1 MAFDLCV
8 IPVSTVPYL
17 SALQT
22 RQFSMTEITAH
33 LVSEKLTREQCRS
46 MTPET
51 FSASYGSS
59 AYALHVRSS
68 VSSEINLALT
78 SSANDN
84 APTGYSVVIQ
94 GYLVS
99 QEQQVVL
106 GVCVS
111 DEPIVADISLRLFV
125 NIEETNN
132 VFRLSAD
139 FDGMVTQGLLDD
151 ILETYVTTDTDQ
163 DITGEK
169 TFTES
174 SLKIGSDTIKHYSFK
189 HGQEF
194 VIGTQTAST
203 NAWTGV
209 SVQDALYDGMCINFY
224 LPYAGTTDAATLTL
238 TMANGSTTAA
248 IPIKYRGN
256 NNVTTTFPVGSI
268 IQLTYCENKTIGS
281 NTITG
286 WFADSNYVASI
297 TVSYERNRIG
307 GRVVA
312 GSTGLYAFQPS
323 LLVDR
328 DGNKY
333 VSITTS
339 STAHASGTPKTCTT
353 LGFYPESILTSD
365 TSYASGSIAVA
376 NKIWRTYTLTVN
388 QCFGTASLTASRPVY
403 LVCTFNRND
412 GKFYLDTAQWW
423 SQTIPQQE
431 NGKLYIFLGIT
442 ATATAFTLDSI
453 HPILCYK
460 DGRVQE
466 VTYASLVTNDRIDA
480 IEESIPQNLSD
491 LEDDL
496 GVLTEHQS
504 LAAYPTSASYNSSTK
519 KITFKNASN
528 TALPN
533 MEIDATDF
541 IKDGMVSDV
550 AIQNDNLVVSFNTDA
565 GKEDI
570 SIPLSS
576 IFDPSNYYT
585 KTQTDTQISNA
596 IDALGEAAEY
606 DVDPFP
612 ITDASSGNL
621 VTTISMTQWVRSQ
634 NYAKITD
641 LPTVN
646 NAALTIQRNGA
657 TIATFTANASSGVT
671 ADISVPENTSDL
683 ENDSGFVSE
692 SDLGDAAFRSVD
704 TSIVNASSGNLP
716 TVEAVTGWVS
726 SQLDGYAQSDDI
738 PTVGNATITIQK
750 RSGTSAGNFT
760 TNATANKTIN
770 LSLGAA
776 ADKAVDTSISNTSS
790 TNLPTT
796 SAVAT
801 WVNSQTGNFV
811 TLNTQ
816 QTITARKTLNSGD
829 YNAYLNASNITV
841 EYSPSSGHTATASLL
856 PTGLSVDGV
865 HFLNSYGR
873 AGDNFLVA
881 SVEGTHGFSELTVN
895 GGLGFTFCNK
905 GINDEDYS
913 YPLRINAN
921 DTTFDEN
928 QSLYLARDTNTY
940 LRVSDTITDFEV
952 SLDDDNSPTQ
962 LWFKPGHVYY
972 GVVITSHTSVG
983 VIQSSQTTLAS
994 PTNPPS
1000 SFLNAV
1006 TQNGINDYGFYAE
1019 HNSNNEPTTIGFWV
1033 SVMSNSREFVYVF
1046 PFYSY
1051 NIPYEFDSYTTGQ
1064 QGQGHRVLVKNS
1076 SGVYTLSNDGFVLR
1090 QRTTMSIK
1098 DYVDRLVNTG
1108 SGGDEVQNP
1117 MFVVQSQG
1125 TTVVSSL
1132 SNLSDYR
1139 TQRVNDSDNPHYKPN
1154 DFSVRIDVPSVPA
1167 NGSSYEVYIQNTTY
1181 IGSIVVACNGSHYGY
1196 PIYFRGETNLHCPTV
1211 PGGSVIRLTLYNNA
1225 FYGDFYDLADFGDEH
1240 EAYVYV
1246 GRVPVNLSDYDLSN
1260 FSGLIGM
1267 DKATGKYAQLFDVSV
1282 TQNGA
1287 SVNSPEL
1294 KKGTPI
1300 YVCFYGEC
1308 FAAHPKVPFG
1318 NILRIFD
1325 SYYVRE
1331 AISTDKLPFT
1341 FYPFT
1346 SGDTVDAHVVTN
1358 PNSTQG
1364 YKYFHMD
1371 NCPVYISSVANRVL
1385 LGNPPESENARLIG
1399 FLCKGA
1405 ENSGLLHLVDNDD
1418 VFYVSDDDYSKT
1430 FAGVWDYNTVDSETY
1445 ALSGVSTFAKLSDAS
1460 DNVLVGLSKNSSKL
1474 VPLLVYDACGGD
1486 LMINADLDW
1495 DSPVYA
1501 LFEGFRCFSAH
1512 PLVDFRQV
1520 LKYNSGSFMF
1530 TFSPMSSETPSV
1542 AYGNDGNQYFG
1553 SANYPVFIS
1562 DFYGGYEGYKSFCVG
1577 IPSDVNIPSSDIHWR
1592 LLGYTT
1598 STPGYIR
1605 LVESHPFLKDF
1616 IHQTGGYV
1624 KLSKFTDTF
1633 YDASIGNYVTP
1644 SQYVDYFR
1652 TNNGLSLS
1660 DAVNELVSNYG
1671 DTVFHLKDLDS
1682 SSIYASESDGEVF
1695 VSLPYITTV
1704 EFKNRMSFRISSGE
1718 VSYIDHYG
1726 VYHGKATS
1734 ADSATTSTSSTYARY
1749 LRYASTNVLIAASTS
1764 VVTSNAT
1771 IRPVASNSSLNLGTS
1786 AYKWGTVYATYLG
1799 DLSYPLTSSYST
1811 SLYCTNVYSSGSSSV
1826 QCFTLGTNSSY
1837 ANDISIP
1844 GTDSDGSRG
1853 YLHPS
1858 VDYGADL
1865 GSSARCF
1872 NKVWTKDIKAYGT
1885 IYGNLD
1891 GTDGNITVPTNFIT
1905 VGTTSLSFRVWTTSG
1920 TGGFSTGSFNIPTSA
1935 SIGNVAHWAKLRQIV
1950 SGIISR
1956 SSGTA
1961 PNSTDSSHG
1970 IGSIR
1975 IAAMY
1980 RATSDTSSQI
1990 DTNLYNGFLVGGANL
2005 RQIALYSSSTNV
2017 KCQYVSQT
2025 LSTGSWVCLMPLTNN
2040 SMSSGTTSYP
2050 IGLFVR
2056 IA

>member
-111 DEPIVADISLRLFV
+111 DEPIVADTSLRLFV

-151 ILETYVTTDTDQ
+151 ILETYVTTNTAQ

-286 WFADSNYVASI
+286 WFADSNYVAST
-297 TVSYERNRIG
+297 TVYYERNRIG

-312 GSTGLYAFQPS
+312 GSTGLYALQPS

-328 DGNKY
+328 DDNKY

-365 TSYASGSIAVA
+365 TSYASGSTAA
-376 NKIWRTYTLTVN
+376 TNKIWRTYTLTVN
-388 QCFGTASLTASRPVY
+388 QCFGTASLTACRPVY

-442 ATATAFTLDSI
+442 ATTTAFTLDSI

-491 LEDDL
+491 LEDDI

-541 IKDGMVSDV
+541 IKDGMVNDV
-550 AIQNDNLVVSFNTDA
+550 VIQNGNLVVSFNTDA

-646 NAALTIQRNGA
+646 NAALTIQKNGA
-657 TIATFTANASSGVT
+657 TVATFTANASSGVT

-683 ENDSGFVSE
+683 ENDSGFVTSD
-692 SDLGDAAFRSVD
+692 DLGDAAFRSVD

-716 TVEAVTGWVS
+716 TVEAVTGWVF
-726 SQLDGYAQSDDI
+726 SQLDGYAQSSDI

-796 SAVAT
+796 SAVVD
-801 WVNSQTGNFV
+801 WVNAQGFLTSAAISSNFV
-811 TLNTQ
+811 VADFSTQ
-816 QTITARKTLNSGD
+816 
-829 YNAYLNASNITV
+829 
-841 EYSPSSGHTATASLL
+841 SPS
-856 PTGLSVDGV
+856 GLS
-865 HFLNSYGR
+865 N
-873 AGDNFLVA
+873 
-881 SVEGTHGFSELTVN
+881 
-895 GGLGFTFCNK
+895 
-905 GINDEDYS
+905 
-913 YPLRINAN
+913 
-921 DTTFDEN
+921 
-928 QSLYLARDTNTY
+928 
-940 LRVSDTITDFEV
+940 
-952 SLDDDNSPTQ
+952 
-962 LWFKPGHVYY
+962 
-972 GVVITSHTSVG
+972 
-983 VIQSSQTTLAS
+983 
-994 PTNPPS
+994 
-1000 SFLNAV
+1000 V
-1006 TQNGINDYGFYAE
+1006 T
-1019 HNSNNEPTTIGFWV
+1019 
-1033 SVMSNSREFVYVF
+1033 
-1046 PFYSY
+1046 
-1051 NIPYEFDSYTTGQ
+1051 
-1064 QGQGHRVLVKNS
+1064 
-1076 SGVYTLSNDGFVLR
+1076 
-1090 QRTTMSIK
+1090 
-1098 DYVDRLVNTG
+1098 
-1108 SGGDEVQNP
+1108 
-1117 MFVVQSQG
+1117 
-1125 TTVVSSL
+1125 
-1132 SNLSDYR
+1132 DYR
-1139 TQRVNDSDNPHYKPN
+1139 PARVNDSDNPHYSNN
-1154 DFSVRIDVPSVPA
+1154 DLSFKIEATAVPL
-1167 NGSSYEVYIQNTTY
+1167 NGTSYDVYINLSKY
-1181 IGSIVVACNGSHYGY
+1181 IGSVQVACNGNNYLY
-1196 PIYFRGETNLHCPTV
+1196 PIYFRGNDNVHCPTI
-1211 PGGSVIRLTLYNNA
+1211 PAGSVLRITFYNDA
-1225 FYGDFYDLADFGDEH
+1225 FYGDFYDLADFGKEH

-1246 GRVPVNLSDYDLSN
+1246 GKVPIDRVGSALDG
-1260 FSGLIGM
+1260 FSGLVGM
-1267 DKATGKYAQLFDVSV
+1267 DETSGKFSQLFTVDV
-1282 TQNGA
+1282 TANGA
-1287 SVNSPEL
+1287 FVQSPRLKENSP
-1294 KKGTPI
+1294 I
-1300 YVCFYGEC
+1300 YACFQGDC
-1308 FAAHPKVPFG
+1308 FAVHPKVPFG
-1318 NILRIFD
+1318 NILRIHDEFYIQETLQT
-1325 SYYVRE
+1325 SM
-1331 AISTDKLPFT
+1331 LPFT
-1341 FYPFT
+1341 YYPF
-1346 SGDTVDAHVVTN
+1346 SDGDTVDAHVVVNT
-1358 PNSTQG
+1358 SSLSS
-1364 YKYFHMD
+1364 YKYFQVD
-1371 NCPVYISSVANRVL
+1371 NCPVYIQAESNRVL
-1385 LGNPPESENARLIG
+1385 IGNPPADVHARLIG
-1399 FLCKGA
+1399 FMCSGA
-1405 ENSGLLHLVDNDD
+1405 ENAGMIRIVDNDD
-1418 VFYVSDDDYSKT
+1418 VSYVSDDDYSKT

-1445 ALSGVSTFAKLSDAS
+1445 ALSGVSTFAQLSYGS

-1495 DSPVYA
+1495 DSPVYV

-1682 SSIYASESDGEVF
+1682 SSIYASEADGEVF

-1811 SLYCTNVYSSGSSSV
+1811 SLYCTNVYSSGSSAV

-1865 GSSARCF
+1865 GSTNRCF
-1872 NKVWTKDIKAYGT
+1872 NKLWVKDIKAYGT

-1891 GTDGNITVPTNFIT
+1891 GTATKATADASGNTITSNYASNISAE
-1905 VGTTSLSFRVWTTSG
+1905 TTSRSYRTWS
-1920 TGGFSTGSFNIPTSA
+1920 
-1935 SIGNVAHWAKLRQIV
+1935 V
-1950 SGIISR
+1950 SGIGSLPAATSTRSMTTNLLLMSKASSQLKSLGNDLKDFIANTLTQFTSTAYSSTSYVGGIGCLRVGVLNRATPSNSGQISTYSYYGFLASGSDIR
-1956 SSGTA
+1956 QVAFYTAAQSIQCEVQTGYTFNTGTWMCISLLPTTSFSSGT
-1961 PNSTDSSHG
+1961 S
-1970 IGSIR
+1970 R
-1975 IAAMY
+1975 Y
-1980 RATSDTSSQI
+1980 
-1990 DTNLYNGFLVGGANL
+1990 
-2005 RQIALYSSSTNV
+2005 
-2017 KCQYVSQT
+2017 
-2025 LSTGSWVCLMPLTNN
+2025 PLC
-2040 SMSSGTTSYP
+2040 
-2050 IGLFVR
+2050 LFVR

>member
-33 LVSEKLTREQCRS
+33 LVSGKLTREQCRS

-59 AYALHVRSS
+59 SHALQVRSS
-68 VSSEINLALT
+68 VSSEINLSLT
-78 SSANDN
+78 SSANEN

-111 DEPIVADISLRLFV
+111 DEPIVADTSLRLFV

-151 ILETYVTTDTDQ
+151 ILETYVTTDTAQ

-174 SLKIGSDTIKHYSFK
+174 GLKIGSDTVKHYSLK

-194 VIGTQTAST
+194 IIGTQTAAT
-203 NAWTGV
+203 NEWTGV

-224 LPYAGTTDAATLTL
+224 LPYAGNSTAATLTL
-238 TMANGSTTAA
+238 TMADGTTTAA

-268 IQLTYCENKTIGS
+268 IQLTYCENKVIGTG
-281 NTITG
+281 TITG
-286 WFADSNYVASI
+286 WLADSNYATPSP

-307 GRVVA
+307 GRVIA
-312 GSTGLYAFQPS
+312 GSTGLYALQPS

-339 STAHASGTPKTCTT
+339 STAHASVTPKTCTS

-365 TSYASGSIAVA
+365 TSYASGSTAA
-376 NKIWRTYTLTVN
+376 TNKIWRTYTLTVN

-412 GKFYLDTAQWW
+412 GKFYLDTTQWW
-423 SQTIPQQE
+423 AQTIPQQE

-442 ATATAFTLDSI
+442 ATTTTFTLDAI

-466 VTYASLVTNDRIDA
+466 VTYASLVTDDRIDA
-480 IEESIPQNLSD
+480 LEESIPQNLSD

-519 KITFKNASN
+519 KITFTNASN

-576 IFDPSNYYT
+576 IFDPTNYYT

-596 IDALGEAAEY
+596 IDALGDAAEY

-634 NYAKITD
+634 NYAKMTD

-646 NAALTIQRNGA
+646 NAALTIQKNGA
-657 TIATFTANASSGVT
+657 TVATFTANASSGVT

-692 SDLGDAAFRSVD
+692 SDLGSAAFRDAVDVMPDASSGDLPSSVAIKSWVNGAIQDKADYIQSLIPSVYNATLTIKKNANDSGDTFTANASSNKTINLGLGAAADKSVD

-726 SQLDGYAQSDDI
+726 SQLGGYAQSSDI

-796 SAVAT
+796 SAVVD
-801 WVNSQTGNFV
+801 WVNAQGFLTSATTSSNFV
-811 TLNTQ
+811 VANFSTQ
-816 QTITARKTLNSGD
+816 
-829 YNAYLNASNITV
+829 
-841 EYSPSSGHTATASLL
+841 SPS
-856 PTGLSVDGV
+856 GLS
-865 HFLNSYGR
+865 N
-873 AGDNFLVA
+873 
-881 SVEGTHGFSELTVN
+881 
-895 GGLGFTFCNK
+895 
-905 GINDEDYS
+905 
-913 YPLRINAN
+913 
-921 DTTFDEN
+921 
-928 QSLYLARDTNTY
+928 
-940 LRVSDTITDFEV
+940 
-952 SLDDDNSPTQ
+952 
-962 LWFKPGHVYY
+962 
-972 GVVITSHTSVG
+972 
-983 VIQSSQTTLAS
+983 
-994 PTNPPS
+994 
-1000 SFLNAV
+1000 V
-1006 TQNGINDYGFYAE
+1006 T
-1019 HNSNNEPTTIGFWV
+1019 
-1033 SVMSNSREFVYVF
+1033 
-1046 PFYSY
+1046 
-1051 NIPYEFDSYTTGQ
+1051 
-1064 QGQGHRVLVKNS
+1064 
-1076 SGVYTLSNDGFVLR
+1076 
-1090 QRTTMSIK
+1090 
-1098 DYVDRLVNTG
+1098 
-1108 SGGDEVQNP
+1108 
-1117 MFVVQSQG
+1117 
-1125 TTVVSSL
+1125 
-1132 SNLSDYR
+1132 DYR
-1139 TQRVNDSDNPHYKPN
+1139 PARVNNSDNPHYGNN
-1154 DFSVRIDVPSVPA
+1154 DLSFKIDATEVPS
-1167 NGSSYEVYIQNTTY
+1167 NGTSYDVYINLSIY
-1181 IGSIVVACNGSHYGY
+1181 VGSVQVACNGNNYLY
-1196 PIYFRGETNLHCPTV
+1196 PIYFRGNDNVHCPTI
-1211 PGGSVIRLTLYNNA
+1211 PAGSVLRMTLYNNA
-1225 FYGDFYDLADFGDEH
+1225 FYCDFYDLADFGKEH

-1246 GRVPVNLSDYDLSN
+1246 GKVPIDRVGSALDG
-1260 FSGLIGM
+1260 FSGLVGM
-1267 DKATGKYAQLFDVSV
+1267 DETSGKFSQLFTVDV
-1282 TQNGA
+1282 TANGA
-1287 SVNSPEL
+1287 FVQSPRLKENSP
-1294 KKGTPI
+1294 I
-1300 YVCFYGEC
+1300 YACFQGNC

-1318 NILRIFD
+1318 NILRIHD
-1325 SYYVRE
+1325 EYYVRDE
-1331 AISTDKLPFT
+1331 LQTGMLPFM

-1346 SGDTVDAHVVTN
+1346 NNDTVAAHVVVN
-1358 PNSTQG
+1358 PSSEEG
-1364 YKYFHMD
+1364 YSYFHMD
-1371 NCPVYISSVANRVL
+1371 NCPVYILPDTNRVV
-1385 LGNPPESENARLIG
+1385 LGNVPEELHARLIG
-1399 FLCKGA
+1399 FLCEGA
-1405 ENSGLLHLVDNDD
+1405 NNAGMLRLVDNDP
-1418 VFYVSDDDYSKT
+1418 VSFVTEEDYAKTYAGEWYYDKVDQSSSTYSAYDEFESLDANTNNILVGVSKT
-1430 FAGVWDYNTVDSETY
+1430 DGR
-1445 ALSGVSTFAKLSDAS
+1445 
-1460 DNVLVGLSKNSSKL
+1460 L
-1474 VPLLVYDACGGD
+1474 VPFLRPDACGGGPI
-1486 LMINADLDW
+1486 LNPQLNW
-1495 DSPVYA
+1495 DAPIYVM
-1501 LFEGFRCFSAH
+1501 FEGFKCYSAY
-1512 PLVDFRQV
+1512 PYVNFKAIL
-1520 LKYNSGSFMF
+1520 YSGNSGIG
-1530 TFSPMSSETPSV
+1530 TFYNMSYVLSGTDSQSYTSLGDDGENYW
-1542 AYGNDGNQYFG
+1542 AYRD
-1553 SANYPVFIS
+1553 YPVFVS
-1562 DFYGGYEGYKSFCVG
+1562 DYSHPYNSSECFCIG
-1577 IPSDVNIPSSDIHWR
+1577 IPKDIQKPSGNLRWR

-1598 STPGYIR
+1598 DRPGYIR
-1605 LVESHPFLKDF
+1605 LTQDHPYLKDF
-1616 IHQTGGYV
+1616 INRTSHV
-1624 KLSKFTDTF
+1624 NLSDYTSTF
-1633 YDASIGNYVTP
+1633 YDASIGSNVTP
-1644 SQYVDYFR
+1644 SAYVNYFM
-1652 TNNGLSLS
+1652 NSGLSLQQ
-1660 DAVNELVSNYG
+1660 AVQALIENYG
-1671 DTVFHLKDLDS
+1671 
-1682 SSIYASESDGEVF
+1682 EEVF
-1695 VSLPYITTV
+1695 KTSYYDGSTV
-1704 EFKNRMSFRISSGE
+1704 YYCSTDSDNNIIVYFPEATNILFGKRLSFRLDQRDYNGYYAEE
-1718 VSYIDHYG
+1718 VAFIDENG
-1726 VYHGKATS
+1726 VYHGNATGLTTTPSLSFSSATS
-1734 ADSATTSTSSTYARY
+1734 GTAGGTLTVTVGGRTSSSVAISPVRRARQPY
-1749 LRYASTNVLIAASTS
+1749 VIASASD
-1764 VVTSNAT
+1764 
-1771 IRPVASNSSLNLGTS
+1771 G
-1786 AYKWGTVYATYLG
+1786 
-1799 DLSYPLTSSYST
+1799 SYPLVFTNSVST
-1811 SLYCTNVYSSGSSSV
+1811 NYKDLYTDTVNSLYYNPSSNILSCPTFSGNLTGTASKATADASGNTITSYYCTLSTAQTISGSKV
-1826 QCFTLGTNSSY
+1826 FT
-1837 ANDISIP
+1837 
-1844 GTDSDGSRG
+1844 
-1853 YLHPS
+1853 
-1858 VDYGADL
+1858 
-1865 GSSARCF
+1865 
-1872 NKVWTKDIKAYGT
+1872 
-1885 IYGNLD
+1885 
-1891 GTDGNITVPTNFIT
+1891 GNITVPTDFIT
-1905 VGTTSLSFRVWTTSG
+1905 VGTTSRSFRVWINTG
-1920 TGGFSTGSFNIPTSA
+1920 TGGFNSSTGSFNIPTSA
-1935 SIGNVAHWAKLRQIV
+1935 SIGNVDNWAKLRQIV

-1956 SSGTA
+1956 PDGTVS
-1961 PNSTDSSHG
+1961 NSTDSSHG

-1980 RATSDTSSQI
+1980 RVTANTSAQF

-2005 RQIALYSSSTNV
+2005 RQIALYSSAQDV
-2017 KCQYVSQT
+2017 KCQYVSKT

-2040 SMSSGTTSYP
+2040 SMASSTASYP